1 MYVVI
6 ACPRCKLARA
16 ARAGQRTAGCPRCG
30 RRIVLK
36 GARVFLE
43 TDDIEAAVSALAA
56 VNESLAGGAP
66 LDDGAWGDLKTDG
79 RTLPAAKSVSARRDL
94 LSIARSLSAESA
106 SFTAEELAGK
116 ADVPIERIAAVLE
129 RWSAEGVVYSPTHG
143 TYVLVDP

>member
-1 MYVVI
+1 VYVVI
-6 ACPRCKLARA
+6 ACSRCKLART
-16 ARAGQRTAGCPRCG
+16 ARADQRTAGCPRCG

-56 VNESLAGGAP
+56 VNGSLAGGAP
-66 LDDGAWGDLKTDG
+66 LDDGVWGDLQVDG
-79 RTLPAAKSVSARRDL
+79 REGPPVKRIIARRDV
-94 LSIARSLSAESA
+94 LSIARSLSTESA
-106 SFTAEELAGK
+106 SFTAGELAEK
-116 ADVPIERIAAVLE
+116 ADIPIERIAAVLE